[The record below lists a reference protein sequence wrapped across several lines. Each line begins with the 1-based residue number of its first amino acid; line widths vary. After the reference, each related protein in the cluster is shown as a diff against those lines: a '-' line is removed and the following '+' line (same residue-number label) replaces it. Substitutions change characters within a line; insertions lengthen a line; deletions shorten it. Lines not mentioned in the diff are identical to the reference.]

1 MGKSIYN
8 IIIGVFAIF
17 WCTFILLDYWQK
29 HPELY
34 YSFANFQY
42 FDFVLIMAVL
52 GGLLAFGWNK
62 LKQTAFM
69 PKMTSGLG
77 LFSLIWLIAMSGH
90 FSFGQKLVQPL
101 SLAGKPFV
109 MVSWKL
115 LSTALFAYIVIA
127 ASHTLGAFFVE
138 RLKIPL
144 FQKNNISINIATGIM
159 LLVGILFFLAL
170 FSLLKPFI
178 ILPLLVICL
187 AIHHKASLQ
196 FFKKTLLTPID
207 LDDSF
212 NWIGMLSLF
221 LLLIVISLN
230 FIHIVTPMPVGF
242 DALTLYIN
250 LPGLIRDYSGL
261 VEGNQPYNWSLFM
274 SLGYV
279 LFNMTEFTMAL
290 SFVGGILTLIV
301 MYDLGKNWLHLN
313 QNYTIL
319 SLALFFLTPTTLHQ
333 SYRELK
339 VDLGL
344 LYVSLVVIL
353 LFFHWL
359 QWSENSK
366 KIDTET
372 DTTIA
377 STASNGGFKLM
388 MLMGLLS
395 GFAMGIKLTTL
406 FLFFAIIAG
415 IWYYYFFPNYRPYL
429 SIFCLS
435 IFGVLLVRLDDLSG
449 MRSYH
454 LGASIITWGMLAL
467 GIGLLAW
474 GAIQKQDALTKSLKM
489 SVLYGLFFALP
500 FLPWV
505 AKNYI
510 ETKSLNPQTLL
521 NGKAIGPDMNL
532 QIIKQRYGK

>member
-34 YSFANFQY
+34 YSFARFQY

-62 LKQTAFM
+62 LKDTAFM
-69 PKMTSGLG
+69 PKITSGLG
-77 LFSLIWLIAMSGH
+77 LMFLVWFISMIGH
-90 FSFGQKLVQPL
+90 FSFGQKLAKPL
-101 SLAGKPFV
+101 SLAGEPFV
-109 MVSWKL
+109 MISWKL
-115 LSTALFAYIVIA
+115 LSTALFAYIIIA

-159 LLVGILFFLAL
+159 LLVGVLFILGL
-170 FSLLKPFI
+170 FALLKPFI
-178 ILPLLVICL
+178 IFPLLLICL
-187 AIHHKASLQ
+187 AIHPKASLH
-196 FFKKTLLTPID
+196 FFKQTLITPIN

-212 NWIGMLSLF
+212 NWVGKLSLF
-221 LLLIVISLN
+221 LLIIVIALN
-230 FIHIVTPMPVGF
+230 FIHVVTPAPLAF
-242 DALTLYIN
+242 DSLTLYIN
-250 LPGLIRDYSGL
+250 LPGLIRDYGGL

-279 LFNMTEFTMAL
+279 LFNLTEYTMVL
-290 SFVGGILTLIV
+290 SFVGGILILVV
-301 MYDLGKNWLHLN
+301 MYDLGKNWLKLN
-313 QNYTIL
+313 QNYTFL
-319 SLALFFLTPTTLHQ
+319 SLALFFLTPTILHQ
-333 SYRELK
+333 SYKELK

-344 LYVSLVVIL
+344 LFVSLVVIL
-353 LFFHWL
+353 VFFHWL
-359 QWSENSK
+359 QWSQNIK
-366 KIDTET
+366 KTDVETET
-372 DTTIA
+372 TTA
-377 STASNGGFKLM
+377 PNDGFKLV

-406 FLFFAIIAG
+406 FLFFAIVAG

-454 LGASIITWGMLAL
+454 LGASVMTWVMLAL
-467 GIGLLAW
+467 GLGLLAW
-474 GAIQKQDALTKSLKM
+474 GAIQKQDALIKSLKM

-505 AKNYI
+505 VKNYV

-521 NGKAIGPDMNL
+521 NGKAVGPDMNL